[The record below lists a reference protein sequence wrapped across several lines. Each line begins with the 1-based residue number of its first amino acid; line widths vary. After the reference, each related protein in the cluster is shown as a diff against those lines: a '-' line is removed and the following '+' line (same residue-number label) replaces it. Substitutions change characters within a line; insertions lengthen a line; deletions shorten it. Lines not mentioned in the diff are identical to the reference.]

1 MKLTESELKNRWIKF
16 SSLMNERYP
25 DWDSAVIF
33 SKVNQYYFVG
43 TMQDA
48 LLIFKKGRLEPGYYV
63 RRSYDRAIM
72 EMPVADIAHEMMK
85 YSDILEYEG
94 DCLGNMYTELEIVPV
109 ATLKRFKKRF
119 KVTTVSSIDYDIM
132 DLRSVKSEYEIHWQ
146 KKACEEHHNL
156 LINTVPA
163 LMKEGMSE
171 AEFVGK
177 IFESMV
183 SHGYQGITRF
193 FRFGTELIAGQIA
206 FGTNSLLPTSFDGP
220 GGAMGNSPASP
231 VTGSR
236 TRKLKKGDIVFVDCG
251 FGMEGYNSDK
261 TQVYA
266 FGFKPDNMIFDIHKR
281 CMEIQSITAEKMVPG
296 AIPSEIYSEVMATLS
311 DEFLENFMGYK
322 DRQVKFLGHGVGLQI
337 DEMPVIAKGFN
348 APLVEN
354 MTIALEPK
362 KGIEGVGMVGVEDTY
377 LVTKTGG
384 VCMTG
389 KPMEIIVVE

>member
-33 SKVNQYYFVG
+33 SKVNQYYFAG

-48 LLIFKKGRLEPGYYV
+48 LLIFNKGRLEPGYYV

-72 EMPVADIAHEMMK
+72 ETPADVVHEMSR
-85 YSDILEYEG
+85 YSDILEYE
-94 DCLGNMYTELEIVPV
+94 DEYLGNMYTELETVPV
-109 ATLKRFKKRF
+109 AVLERFKSNF
-119 KVTTVSSIDYDIM
+119 KVSSLSSIDYDIM

-146 KKACEEHHNL
+146 KRACKEHHEL
-156 LINTVPA
+156 LINTVPS
-163 LMKEGMSE
+163 LLEEGISE

-177 IFESMV
+177 VFNSMV
-183 SHGYQGITRF
+183 MHGYQGITRF

-220 GGAMGNSPASP
+220 GGAKGNSPASP
-231 VTGSR
+231 VTGSASR
-236 TRKLKKGDIVFVDCG
+236 RLKKGDIVFVDCG

-266 FGFKPDNMIFDIHKR
+266 FGFKPDDKITDIHKK
-281 CMEIQSITAEKMVPG
+281 CMEIQQLTAEKMVPG
-296 AIPSEIYSEVMATLS
+296 AIPSEIYSEVMSTLS
-311 DEFLENFMGYK
+311 DEFLKNFMGYK
-322 DRQVKFLGHGVGLQI
+322 DRQVKFLGHGVGLHI
-337 DEMPVIAKGFN
+337 DEMPVIANGFN
-348 APLVEN
+348 SPLVEN

-377 LVTKTGG
+377 LVTKSGG

-389 KPMEIIVVE
+389 KPMEIIVVD